1 VISQVYGGGG
11 NSGAT
16 LKNDFIE
23 IFNLS
28 SAPISLNGY
37 SVQYASATGNFS
49 SSLLTPLPN
58 TTLQPGHYFLIQ
70 EAAGA
75 AGTVNLPT
83 PDATGAINLSAT
95 TGKVALVNGT
105 SAIAACTAAN
115 VVDLI
120 GYGSGVSCS
129 ETSPAPGL
137 SNTTA
142 NLRISGGCT
151 DTDNNSTDFT
161 AGSPSPRN
169 TSTTAN
175 LCTGAPP
182 PLTIT
187 TTSLPSGTINNVYS
201 TTLSAS
207 GEINEAGGIGRQRT
221 GVDGNKETIG
231 EITADG
237 ILNPS
242 GGLSFATIS
251 AVSEPASW
259 LFAATLI
266 IFLLLRRLGADRRE
280 KLESSK
286 NL

>member
-1 VISQVYGGGG
+1 
-11 NSGAT
+11 
-16 LKNDFIE
+16 
-23 IFNLS
+23 
-28 SAPISLNGY
+28 
-37 SVQYASATGNFS
+37 
-49 SSLLTPLPN
+49 
-58 TTLQPGHYFLIQ
+58 
-70 EAAGA
+70 
-75 AGTVNLPT
+75 VNLPT

-129 ETSPAPGL
+129 ETSPAPGP

-231 EITADG
+231 EITADA

-251 AVSEPASW
+251 AVPEPASW